1 MSAEPPLI
9 IGGMEHRQWV
19 YSYFYQLIEWVGVC
33 QTTLFHFKSKIEL
46 YHLEQKTIIV
56 KKGINFF
63 MEDKLKPFIKKLLK
77 RGCITVSSEET
88 IKQVAALLAKN
99 SIGAVPVTN
108 KNEEVIGIVS
118 ERDIVRNFNNRDV
131 DITSEKVAT
140 IMTKSVISAPKTVS
154 SSDLMEIMTEN
165 KIRHVVIMEGKALLG
180 IVSIG
185 DVVKRLIEKLEGEA
199 EQLRF
204 FINS

>member
-1 MSAEPPLI
+1 MASQTKLARDAQINVLK
-9 IGGMEHRQWV
+9 
-19 YSYFYQLIEWVGVC
+19 SYA
-33 QTTLFHFKSKIEL
+33 KSCKDSES
-46 YHLEQKTIIV
+46 
-56 KKGINFF
+56 
-63 MEDKLKPFIKKLLK
+63 KLSDLLN
-77 RGCITVSSEET
+77 SSD
-88 IKQVAALLAKN
+88 
-99 SIGAVPVTN
+99 G
-108 KNEEVIGIVS
+108 
-118 ERDIVRNFNNRDV
+118 
-131 DITSEKVAT
+131 
-140 IMTKSVISAPKTVS
+140 S

>member
-1 MSAEPPLI
+1 M
-9 IGGMEHRQWV
+9 
-19 YSYFYQLIEWVGVC
+19 
-33 QTTLFHFKSKIEL
+33 
-46 YHLEQKTIIV
+46 
-56 KKGINFF
+56 
-63 MEDKLKPFIKKLLK
+63 KPFIKKLLK
-77 RGCITVSSEET
+77 RECITISSEET
-88 IKQVAALLAKN
+88 IKEVAALLAKK

-118 ERDIVRNFNNRDV
+118 ERDIVRNLNNRDV

-165 KIRHVVIMEGKALLG
+165 KIRHVVIMEEKALLG

-199 EQLRF
+199 EQLRS

>member
-1 MSAEPPLI
+1 M
-9 IGGMEHRQWV
+9 
-19 YSYFYQLIEWVGVC
+19 
-33 QTTLFHFKSKIEL
+33 
-46 YHLEQKTIIV
+46 
-56 KKGINFF
+56 
-63 MEDKLKPFIKKLLK
+63 KPFIKKLLK
-77 RGCITVSSEET
+77 RGCITVSSEEK
-88 IKQVAALLAKN
+88 IKEVAALLAKN
-99 SIGAVPVTN
+99 LIGAVPVTN

-118 ERDIVRNFNNRDV
+118 ERDIVRNLNNCVV

-185 DVVKRLIEKLEGEA
+185 DIVKRLIEKLEGEA

>member
-1 MSAEPPLI
+1 
-9 IGGMEHRQWV
+9 
-19 YSYFYQLIEWVGVC
+19 
-33 QTTLFHFKSKIEL
+33 
-46 YHLEQKTIIV
+46 
-56 KKGINFF
+56 
-63 MEDKLKPFIKKLLK
+63 MEDELKPFIKKLLK
-77 RGCITVSSEET
+77 RECITISSEET
-88 IKQVAALLAKN
+88 IKEVAALLAKK

-108 KNEEVIGIVS
+108 ESQEVIGIVS
-118 ERDIVRNFNNRDV
+118 ERDIVRNLNNPGV
-131 DITSEKVAT
+131 DITNENVAT

-199 EQLRF
+199 KQLRS

>member
-1 MSAEPPLI
+1 
-9 IGGMEHRQWV
+9 
-19 YSYFYQLIEWVGVC
+19 
-33 QTTLFHFKSKIEL
+33 
-46 YHLEQKTIIV
+46 
-56 KKGINFF
+56 
-63 MEDKLKPFIKKLLK
+63 MEDELKPFIKKLLK
-77 RGCITVSSEET
+77 RECITISCEET
-88 IKQVAALLAKN
+88 IKEVAALLAKK

-108 KNEEVIGIVS
+108 ENEEVIGIVS
-118 ERDIVRNFNNRDV
+118 ERDIVRNLNNRDV

-165 KIRHVVIMEGKALLG
+165 KIRHVVIMEGKTLLG

>member
-1 MSAEPPLI
+1 M
-9 IGGMEHRQWV
+9 
-19 YSYFYQLIEWVGVC
+19 
-33 QTTLFHFKSKIEL
+33 
-46 YHLEQKTIIV
+46 
-56 KKGINFF
+56 
-63 MEDKLKPFIKKLLK
+63 KPFIKKLLK
-77 RGCITVSSEET
+77 RGCITVSSEEK
-88 IKQVAALLAKN
+88 IKEVAALLAKN
-99 SIGAVPVTN
+99 LIGAVPVTN

-118 ERDIVRNFNNRDV
+118 ERDIVRNLNNPGV
-131 DITSEKVAT
+131 DITNENVAT

-165 KIRHVVIMEGKALLG
+165 KIRHVVIIEGKALLG

>member
-1 MSAEPPLI
+1 MSYEA
-9 IGGMEHRQWV
+9 
-19 YSYFYQLIEWVGVC
+19 
-33 QTTLFHFKSKIEL
+33 
-46 YHLEQKTIIV
+46 
-56 KKGINFF
+56 
-63 MEDKLKPFIKKLLK
+63 
-77 RGCITVSSEET
+77 T
-88 IKQVAALLAKN
+88 IKEVAALLAKK

-108 KNEEVIGIVS
+108 ENEEVIGIVS
-118 ERDIVRNFNNRDV
+118 ERDIVRNLNNRDV

>member
-1 MSAEPPLI
+1 M
-9 IGGMEHRQWV
+9 
-19 YSYFYQLIEWVGVC
+19 
-33 QTTLFHFKSKIEL
+33 
-46 YHLEQKTIIV
+46 
-56 KKGINFF
+56 
-63 MEDKLKPFIKKLLK
+63 KPFIKKLLK
-77 RGCITVSSEET
+77 RGCITVSSEEK
-88 IKQVAALLAKN
+88 IKEVAALLAKN

-118 ERDIVRNFNNRDV
+118 ERDIVRNLNNRDV
-131 DITSEKVAT
+131 DITNEKIAA
-140 IMTKSVISAPKTVS
+140 IMTKSVISVPKTVS

-165 KIRHVVIMEGKALLG
+165 KIRHVVIIEDKELLG

>member
-1 MSAEPPLI
+1 
-9 IGGMEHRQWV
+9 
-19 YSYFYQLIEWVGVC
+19 
-33 QTTLFHFKSKIEL
+33 
-46 YHLEQKTIIV
+46 
-56 KKGINFF
+56 
-63 MEDKLKPFIKKLLK
+63 
-77 RGCITVSSEET
+77 
-88 IKQVAALLAKN
+88 
-99 SIGAVPVTN
+99 
-108 KNEEVIGIVS
+108 
-118 ERDIVRNFNNRDV
+118 
-131 DITSEKVAT
+131 
-140 IMTKSVISAPKTVS
+140 MTKSVISAPKNVS

>member
-1 MSAEPPLI
+1 M
-9 IGGMEHRQWV
+9 
-19 YSYFYQLIEWVGVC
+19 
-33 QTTLFHFKSKIEL
+33 
-46 YHLEQKTIIV
+46 
-56 KKGINFF
+56 
-63 MEDKLKPFIKKLLK
+63 KPFIKKLLK
-77 RGCITVSSEET
+77 RGCITVSSEEK
-88 IKQVAALLAKN
+88 IKEVAALLAKN
-99 SIGAVPVTN
+99 LIGAVPVTN

-118 ERDIVRNFNNRDV
+118 ERDIVKNLNNCVV

-165 KIRHVVIMEGKALLG
+165 KIRHVVIMEEKALLG

-185 DVVKRLIEKLEGEA
+185 DVVKRLMEKLEGEA
-199 EQLRF
+199 EQLRS